1 MTINNL
7 FLEDLTIGQKFISGI
22 ASVEEY
28 LIQEFGSQYDP
39 QPFHTNTE
47 LAKNT
52 FFKGLVASGWHTAA
66 ITMRLLVHSNLK
78 LAGGLIGA
86 GIDELRW
93 PIPVYPGDELYL
105 DIEVIE
111 TKRSASKPNRGFA
124 KIKVLTKNQNEAI
137 VMSYVATLVVESKN
151 KYKDLDRAQE

>member
-1 MTINNL
+1 MTTNNL
-7 FLEDLTIGQKFISGI
+7 FLEDLTIGQKFVSGT
-22 ASVEEY
+22 ASVQEY
-28 LIQEFGSQYDP
+28 LIQEFGSLYDP
-39 QPFHTNTE
+39 QPFHTNKE

-66 ITMRLLVHSNLK
+66 ITMRLLVQSNLK

-93 PIPVYPGDELYL
+93 PISVYPGDELHL

-111 TKRSASKPNRGFA
+111 TKRSVSKPNRGIA
-124 KIKVLTKNQNEAI
+124 KIKVLTKNQNGTT
-137 VMSYVATLVVESKN
+137 VMSYVATLVVESKLN
-151 KYKDLDRAQE
+151 TKI

>member
-1 MTINNL
+1 MTTNNL
-7 FLEDLTIGQKFISGI
+7 FFEDLTIGQKFKSGI
-22 ASVEEY
+22 ASVDEH

-47 LAKNT
+47 IAKNT
-52 FFKGLVASGWHTAA
+52 FFKRLVASGWHTAA
-66 ITMRLLVHSNLK
+66 ITMRLLVQSNLK

-93 PIPVYPGDELYL
+93 PISVYPGDELHL

-111 TKRSASKPNRGFA
+111 KKRSVSKPNRGFA
-124 KIKVLTKNQNEAI
+124 KIKVLTKNQNEVV
-137 VMSYVATLVVESKN
+137 VMSYVATLVVEIKN
-151 KYKDLDRAQE
+151 NYKNLV

>member
-1 MTINNL
+1 MTTNNL

-39 QPFHTNTE
+39 QPFHTNKE

-66 ITMRLLVHSNLK
+66 ITMRLLVQSNLK

-93 PIPVYPGDELYL
+93 PISVYPGDELHL

-111 TKRSASKPNRGFA
+111 TKKSASKPNRGFA

-137 VMSYVATLVVESKN
+137 VMSYVATLVVERKIN
-151 KYKDLDRAQE
+151 IKI

>member
-1 MTINNL
+1 M
-7 FLEDLTIGQKFISGI
+7 TIGQKFKSGI
-22 ASVEEY
+22 ASVDEH

-39 QPFHTNTE
+39 QPFHTNKE

-66 ITMRLLVHSNLK
+66 ITMRLLVQSNLK
-78 LAGGLIGA
+78 PAGGLIGA

-93 PIPVYPGDELYL
+93 PISVYPGDELHL
-105 DIEVIE
+105 DMEVIE

-124 KIKVLTKNQNEAI
+124 KIKVLTKNQNEAV
-137 VMSYVATLVVESKN
+137 VMSYVATLVVEIKN
-151 KYKDLDRAQE
+151 NYKNLV